1 MKQTLDLSPLS
12 PDYEIVGEL
21 DDAAESR
28 TYIATR
34 RGDASKRR
42 DDQTAVLITIVGTP
56 EGDEANALSH
66 LAADTKLLM
75 YTPHRRLVPVIDGR
89 WLGDDTFAVVTQR
102 LTDPSLAQR
111 LVTGETFTNPR
122 IAAILRE
129 VNGLLEWA
137 RDQNIVHRAISP
149 SRVYLEP
156 KTDRVRVAFA
166 IAPIRRLHRSD
177 ARDDA
182 RTIARL
188 AVAMLTGYEDPR
200 SYEGQTLA
208 QLRPD
213 LPSRL
218 AEATATLLDEKPSD
232 VVPDVAAYIAL
243 IGMADPV
250 AAGEAERERIRTE
263 ILEEQRA
270 EREKLAA
277 ERAAFEQTM
286 AIERANFEQTMAIER
301 ATFERTMAEER
312 ANLERTMADQRGSF
326 ERLMAA
332 EREQLD
338 QERAELQRAVT
349 AERETLQ
356 HAADAER
363 AQLVAAR
370 EAMERA
376 VAEQRAEL
384 ERAALRDRRQIDA
397 LREEL
402 RRAGEREVER
412 KRQTALEDITDTEDV
427 LDREELATPAFI
439 APALAP
445 LEPLSFDDATP
456 LMSDD
461 EIVFEPSRV
470 EVPVQEEAAPVEEPS
485 ATRPSSNRRTWILAG
500 SAAALL
506 AVIGVGASV
515 LGGREPA
522 AAPATR
528 GTRTTVS
535 SAVIAPT
542 SPAVATTPAATPTAP
557 PVAPQPLAFDS
568 ASVRAAS
575 RWLDSLKDAHPVEL
589 PRGAPV
595 GEPARDVARQSV
607 RDAERALD
615 RTGERLTPTTPTQTT
630 RPRPSMV
637 DDPFFIP
644 GSTTPATP
652 PRPDTTTPPPR
663 R

>member
-1 MKQTLDLSPLS
+1 VKQTLDLSPLA

-34 RGDASKRR
+34 RGDANKRR

-75 YTPHRRLVPVIDGR
+75 YTPHRRLVPVLDGR
-89 WLGDDTFAVVTQR
+89 WLGDDAFAVVTQR

-137 RDQNIVHRAISP
+137 RDQKIVHRGVSA

-156 KTDRVRVAFA
+156 KTDRVRVAFT

-177 ARDDA
+177 AQDDA

-213 LPSRL
+213 LPARL
-218 AEATATLLDEKPSD
+218 GEATTALLDEKNTGAT
-232 VVPDVAAYIAL
+232 PDVAAYLAL

-250 AAGEAERERIRTE
+250 AAGEAERERIRAE

-270 EREKLAA
+270 EREKLAG

-286 AIERANFEQTMAIER
+286 ADERASF
-301 ATFERTMAEER
+301 
-312 ANLERTMADQRGSF
+312 ERTMADQRASF
-326 ERLMAA
+326 ERMMAA
-332 EREQLD
+332 EREQLER
-338 QERAELQRAVT
+338 ERAELQRAVT

-356 HAADAER
+356 RAASAER
-363 AQLVAAR
+363 EQLVASRA
-370 EAMERA
+370 ALERA

-384 ERAALRDRRQIDA
+384 ERAAARDRRQIDA

-439 APALAP
+439 TPALAP
-445 LEPLSFDDATP
+445 LDPLNFDDGTP
-456 LMSDD
+456 LMSDED
-461 EIVFEPSRV
+461 IVFEPARV
-470 EVPVQEEAAPVEEPS
+470 EVPTSEEPGVVEEPV
-485 ATRPSSNRRTWILAG
+485 ATRSTSDRRKWILSG
-500 SAAALL
+500 SAVAVLV
-506 AVIGVGASV
+506 VIGIGASV
-515 LGGREPA
+515 IGSRQPA
-522 AAPATR
+522 AGPAR
-528 GTRTTVS
+528 PGTRTVVS
-535 SAVIAPT
+535 PAVIAPA
-542 SPAVATTPAATPTAP
+542 SQAPASQAPASQAPVATPAATPAATL
-557 PVAPQPLAFDS
+557 PLALDS
-568 ASVRAAS
+568 ASVRTAA
-575 RWLDSLKDAHPVEL
+575 RWLDSLKEAHPVEL
-589 PRGAPV
+589 PRLTRAS
-595 GEPARDVARQSV
+595 EPAPERQTE
-607 RDAERALD
+607 RPADRTTERATD
-615 RTGERLTPTTPTQTT
+615 RATPATRPATTTSTP

-644 GSTTPATP
+644 GSSTPS
-652 PRPDTTTPPPR
+652 RPDTTPTTPTPPR
-663 R
+663 

>member
-1 MKQTLDLSPLS
+1 MKQTLDLSPLA
-12 PDYEIVGEL
+12 PDYDIVGEL

-34 RGDASKRR
+34 RGDANKRR
-42 DDQTAVLITIVGTP
+42 DDQTAVLITVVGTP

-75 YTPHRRLVPVIDGR
+75 YTPHRRLVPVLDGR
-89 WLGDDTFAVVTQR
+89 WLGDDAFAVVTQR

-111 LVTGETFTNPR
+111 LATAETFTNPR

-137 RDQNIVHRAISP
+137 REQNIVHRAISP
-149 SRVYLEP
+149 SRVFLEP

-213 LPSRL
+213 LPARL
-218 AEATATLLDEKPSD
+218 AEATAELLDEKPSD
-232 VVPDVAAYIAL
+232 VMPDVAAYIAL

-250 AAGEAERERIRTE
+250 AAGEAERERIRAE

-270 EREKLAA
+270 EREKLAG
-277 ERAAFEQTM
+277 ERAAFEQKM
-286 AIERANFEQTMAIER
+286 AEERAS
-301 ATFERTMAEER
+301 FERTMAEER
-312 ANLERTMADQRGSF
+312 ASFERTMTT
-326 ERLMAA
+326 
-332 EREQLD
+332 EREQLAR
-338 QERAELQRAVT
+338 EREELQRAVT

-356 HAADAER
+356 RAATVER
-363 AQLVAAR
+363 EQLVASRA
-370 EAMERA
+370 AMERA

-384 ERAALRDRRQIDA
+384 ERAAVRDRRQIDA

-461 EIVFEPSRV
+461 DIVFEPLPV
-470 EVPVQEEAAPVEEPS
+470 ETPVQEESAAVAVEAPPT
-485 ATRPSSNRRTWILAG
+485 ARPASNRRKWILSG

-506 AVIGVGASV
+506 LAIGIGASV
-515 LGGREPA
+515 LGSRQPSATPPA
-522 AAPATR
+522 H

-535 SAVIAPT
+535 SAEIAPASPT
-542 SPAVATTPAATPTAP
+542 QTPAVAAPAPS
-557 PVAPQPLAFDS
+557 PVAPPPLALDS
-568 ASVRAAS
+568 ASRRTAS

-589 PRGAPV
+589 PRLTRTS
-595 GEPARDVARQSV
+595 EPTSDVQRQGV
-607 RDAERALD
+607 RSTERAAD
-615 RTGERLTPTTPTQTT
+615 RSTSTTPTPTT
-630 RPRPSMV
+630 RPRPSMA

-644 GSTTPATP
+644 GSSTPSVQTTPS
-652 PRPDTTTPPPR
+652 RPDTTTPPPR